1 MSEVRCA
8 GGHFMGHQ
16 KETPPYSFTTTAKLE
31 YIGKEGD
38 YLVYRSSRPHPM
50 REGPV
55 RRNKYKYDA
64 YVPDIPQVLLQAK
77 PPPAGD
83 IAMGRPSWKLP
94 SESSEVEP
102 LAIVICGRKGCGKR
116 AMIRDR

>member
-1 MSEVRCA
+1 MSQVYCP

-16 KETPPYSFTTTAKLE
+16 NETPPYSFTTTAKLE

-38 YLVYRSSRPHPM
+38 YLVYQSSRPHPI

-55 RRNKYKYDA
+55 RRNKYKSDA
-64 YVPDIPQVLLQAK
+64 YVPDVPQVVLQAGL
-77 PPPAGD
+77 PAGD
-83 IAMGRPSWKLP
+83 IAMGRPSWRQP

-102 LAIVICGRKGCGKR
+102 LAIVICGQKKCGKR
-116 AMIRDR
+116 TTIKAR

>member
-55 RRNKYKYDA
+55 RRNNTNMTPMFPIFHKFYYR
-64 YVPDIPQVLLQAK
+64 QNRHLLATSQWDGLVGNY
-77 PPPAGD
+77 PAN
-83 IAMGRPSWKLP
+83 RPK
-94 SESSEVEP
+94 
-102 LAIVICGRKGCGKR
+102 
-116 AMIRDR
+116 